1 MRVLQQFIED
11 RVYDDGDPEIGAPS
25 PVGGGEGLDEDVMKR
40 KNKSRE
46 EVEAEFE
53 GKASVALQAGQQ
65 FLANNF
71 EQIKV
76 S

>member
-1 MRVLQQFIED
+1 M
-11 RVYDDGDPEIGAPS
+11 GAPS
-25 PVGGGEGLDEDVMKR
+25 AEGGGGAVDEEVAKR

-53 GKASVALQAGQQ
+53 GKASIALQAGQK
-65 FLANNF
+65 FLADNF
-71 EQIKV
+71 EQIRV